1 MSRRTAQVRSNVEIP
16 SNMTEDLD
24 ITADDQSL
32 PTWERVLL
40 LALTY
45 EPPEQVAENTR
56 RVKTSCKKV

>member
-1 MSRRTAQVRSNVEIP
+1 
-16 SNMTEDLD
+16 MTEDLD